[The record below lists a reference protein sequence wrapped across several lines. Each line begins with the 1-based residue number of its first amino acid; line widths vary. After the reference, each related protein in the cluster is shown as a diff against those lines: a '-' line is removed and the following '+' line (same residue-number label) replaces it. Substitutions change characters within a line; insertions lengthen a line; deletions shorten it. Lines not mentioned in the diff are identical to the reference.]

1 MYVLVNNGYV
11 INGPRTWNNRSFEN
25 TLSEELDISL
35 KLPQY
40 RDSLDIIQIDEN
52 TTIYHVEL
60 QQPNYNPKTQYPHGP
75 FWDYSTGIAIGTYEV
90 LDKPVDHVKAEL
102 KLKLADNRYLGEI
115 SGITIDLQGISIK
128 LDTCRNNSDVFLQ
141 RYILM
146 ADTDTISWKFSEGW
160 LTLSKIEVKSIV
172 DTIHNFVQ
180 SQFDWENSK
189 IQEID
194 SLETLIEL
202 DELNI
207 NNPVITSRNPYGTI
221 I

>member
-11 INGPRTWNNRSFEN
+11 INGPRTWNYRSFEN

-40 RDSLDIIQIDEN
+40 KDNLDIIEINEN
-52 TTIYHVEL
+52 TIIYPAIL
-60 QQPNYNPKTQYPHGP
+60 QQPNYNPKIQYPHGP
-75 FWDYSTGIAIGTYEV
+75 FWDYSTGIAIGSYEV
-90 LDKPVDHVKAEL
+90 LDKLVDHVKDEL
-102 KLKLADNRYLGEI
+102 KLTLADNRYLGEI
-115 SGITIDLQGISIK
+115 SGISIDLQGISIR
-128 LDTCRNNSDVFLQ
+128 LDTSRGNRDIFLQ

-160 LTLSKIEVKSIV
+160 FTLSKIEVKSIV

-189 IQEID
+189 IQEINL
-194 SLETLIEL
+194 LETLEQL
-202 DELNI
+202 DQFDI
-207 NNPVITSRNPYGTI
+207 SNPIIPSRNPYGTNI
-221 I
+221 